1 MKVTIGG
8 NRVGSGKKMQAE
20 LHNYYRSTHNLSQ
33 KFAST
38 MASGVLYPALCEI
51 AMRGDSFDIDLS
63 ADIRTI
69 PTIGPLFGSYKLQLD
84 VYQCPIRLYQ
94 GILHNNPLAIGLRM
108 DQVKLPKL
116 KVTSQVKNGEEG
128 AEFNES
134 SLLRYLG
141 MTGLGTSAQTQSANT
156 IGRYINAI
164 PALAYYDIFKTYYAN
179 KQEDNAYVIGV
190 KQTEADIT
198 ATEMRVNREI
208 YSPPGRGADME
219 SNLYNVNEY
228 SDNDNIVIEFTNLK
242 EFEKQFEDSDLKL
255 VQYNNE
261 TTQILTTS
269 WTIKR
274 LKKIQTGESLSG
286 VIDFVHFDYDENS
299 IVISVNHS
307 NITELTSEYNYIF
320 INNWDSIIINEELEL
335 NTFELANIDEMRYSL
350 LCANTLGS
358 TFVLDGTT
366 QGTKLPYSTLTAKDN
381 ANKSYNTYPL
391 NGLCVKTY
399 QNDIFNNWLNS
410 DWIEG
415 ENGIN
420 ELSKVAVVD
429 GKFSMDALAFAKK
442 LYNMLNRIAISGGT
456 YEDWQD
462 SVYETVKRRQI
473 ESPIFLG
480 GMSQE
485 IMFDEIIQ
493 TSGGDGEETGTL
505 GTLGGRGKNIG
516 QSQKGGKIH
525 VKCDEA
531 CFIIAIVSLTPRVFY
546 SQGNRFYMTEL
557 DSLNDLHKP
566 EMDGIGFQDLI
577 GERMAWWDTIIAP
590 GSSTIVHRSKIGKL
604 PAWIEYMTA
613 YDRAY
618 GDFAKEYGKNSLCLL
633 RNYERGETPGTIGD
647 ATTYID
653 PEKFNYSFAY
663 KALDAQNFWCMIGFK
678 IKARRLMS
686 ARLIPNV

>member
-1 MKVTIGG
+1 MRVTIGG

-33 KFAST
+33 KFASS

-51 AMRGDSFDIDLS
+51 AMRGDSFDIDIN

-69 PTIGPLFGSYKLQLD
+69 PTIGPLFGSYKLQVD

-94 GILHNNPLAIGLRM
+94 GILHNNPLAIGLNM
-108 DQVKLPKL
+108 DKVKLPKI
-116 KVTSQVKNGEEG
+116 KVESSVTNGNEG

-141 MTGLGTSAQTQSANT
+141 MTGLGTCADSQTEQT

-179 KQEDNAYVIGV
+179 KQEDKAFVISANSKNIQIGSKSLEVNGQIYDNNTGGYYVS
-190 KQTEADIT
+190 T
-198 ATEMRVNREI
+198 AINK
-208 YSPPGRGADME
+208 
-219 SNLYNVNEY
+219 NEFILILNF
-228 SDNDNIVIEFTNLK
+228 DNLK
-242 EFEKQFEDSDLKL
+242 ETYEKKPDLKL
-255 VQYNNE
+255 TANMYNAGSQDIIE
-261 TTQILTTS
+261 THDYT
-269 WTIKR
+269 
-274 LKKIQTGESLSG
+274 LKKLYDAAINLKY
-286 VIDFVHFDYDENS
+286 DYYLNKVDWEEKENR
-299 IVISVNHS
+299 IVIQYTLNLQPVN
-307 NITELTSEYNYIF
+307 IDTA
-320 INNWDSIIINEELEL
+320 
-335 NTFELANIDEMRYSL
+335 FELQAYSNKVVKYGNLALNAFDLTNIDDMRYSL
-350 LCANTLGS
+350 LCSNTLGT
-358 TFVLDGTT
+358 TFVLDGIKE
-366 QGTKLPYSTLTAKDN
+366 GMKLPYSSLTAKDN
-381 ANKSYNTYPL
+381 NNKSLNTYPL
-391 NGLCVKTY
+391 NGLCLKTY
-399 QNDIFNNWLNS
+399 QNDIFNNWLNAE
-410 DWIEG
+410 WIEG

-420 ELSKVAVVD
+420 ELTKVAVVD

-531 CFIIAIVSLTPRVFY
+531 CFIMAIVSLTPRVFY

-577 GERMAWWDTIIAP
+577 GERMAWWDTVITP
-590 GSSTIVHRSKIGKL
+590 SSTTIIHRSKIGKL

-618 GDFAKEYGKNSLCLL
+618 GDFAKEYGKSSLCLL
-633 RNYERGETPGTIGD
+633 RNYERGESGSTIGD

-653 PEKFNYSFAY
+653 PQKFNYSFAY
-663 KALDAQNFWCMIGFK
+663 QALDAQNFWCMIGFN

>member
-1 MKVTIGG
+1 MRVTIGG

-33 KFAST
+33 KFASS

-51 AMRGDSFDIDLS
+51 AMRGDSFDININ

-69 PTIGPLFGSYKLQLD
+69 PTIGPLFGSYKLQVD

-94 GILHNNPLAIGLRM
+94 GILHNNPLAIGLNM
-108 DQVKLPKL
+108 DKVKLPKI
-116 KVTSQVKNGEEG
+116 KVESRVINGNEG

-141 MTGLGTSAQTQSANT
+141 MTGLGTCASSEGTQT
-156 IGRYINAI
+156 IGRNINAI

-179 KQEDNAYVIGV
+179 KQEDKAFVIGV
-190 KQTEADIT
+190 KNTTIPIGSTSLKANGIT
-198 ATEMRVNREI
+198 YENAINGYYT
-208 YSPPGRGADME
+208 
-219 SNLYNVNEY
+219 
-228 SDNDNIVIEFTNLK
+228 SDKIEKELASVVILNFNNLK
-242 EFEKQFEDSDLKL
+242 ETLTRMPTLGFYINFYDANGGNIRSYNFTLERLHNIYNTNEYPRMIRKIYWEEKENRVMLDLNYGDYTNVVNVEYKL
-255 VQYNNE
+255 EENVDE
-261 TTQILTTS
+261 A
-269 WTIKR
+269 TIEEK
-274 LKKIQTGESLSG
+274 LALNA
-286 VIDFVHFDYDENS
+286 FNL
-299 IVISVNHS
+299 S
-307 NITELTSEYNYIF
+307 NI
-320 INNWDSIIINEELEL
+320 D
-335 NTFELANIDEMRYSL
+335 DMRYSL
-350 LCANTLGS
+350 LCSNTLGT

-366 QGTKLPYSTLTAKDN
+366 EGTKLPYSTLTAKDN
-381 ANKSYNTYPL
+381 NKISYNTYAM
-391 NGLCVKTY
+391 NGLVVKTY
-399 QNDIFNNWLNS
+399 QNDIFNNWLNAE
-410 DWIEG
+410 WIEG
-415 ENGIN
+415 ANGIN
-420 ELSKVAVVD
+420 ELSKVAVTD

-531 CFIIAIVSLTPRVFY
+531 CFIMAIVSLTPRVFY

-577 GERMAWWDTIIAP
+577 GERMAWWDTIITP
-590 GSSTIVHRSKIGKL
+590 SSTSIIHRSKIGKL

-618 GDFAKEYGKNSLCLL
+618 GDFAKEYGKTSLCLL
-633 RNYERGETPGTIGD
+633 RNYERGTTKGSIGD
-647 ATTYID
+647 ATTYVD
-653 PEKFNYSFAY
+653 PQKFNYSFAY
-663 KALDAQNFWCMIGFK
+663 QALDAQNFWCMIGFN

>member
-1 MKVTIGG
+1 MRVTIGG

-33 KFAST
+33 KFASS

-51 AMRGDSFDIDLS
+51 AMRGDSFDIDIN

-69 PTIGPLFGSYKLQLD
+69 PTIGPLFGSYKLQVD

-94 GILHNNPLAIGLRM
+94 GILHNNPLAIGLNM
-108 DQVKLPKL
+108 DKVKLPKL
-116 KVTSQVKNGEEG
+116 KVESNVINGSEG

-141 MTGLGTSAQTQSANT
+141 MTGLGTCASSAGTQT
-156 IGRYINAI
+156 IGRNINAI

-179 KQEDNAYVIGV
+179 KQEDKAFVISAKSKNIQIGS
-190 KQTEADIT
+190 KSIE
-198 ATEMRVNREI
+198 VNGEI
-208 YSPPGRGADME
+208 YSIDTGGYYVTTAE
-219 SNLYNVNEY
+219 NNNEFILILNF
-228 SDNDNIVIEFTNLK
+228 DNLK
-242 EFEKQFEDSDLKL
+242 ETYEKKPDLIL
-255 VQYNNE
+255 RANMYAGEQELIE
-261 TTQILTTS
+261 THDYT
-269 WTIKR
+269 
-274 LKKIQTGESLSG
+274 LKKL
-286 VIDFVHFDYDENS
+286 YDAAINNKYDWYLNKVNWEEKENR
-299 IVISVNHS
+299 IVIQYTLNLQPVSF
-307 NITELTSEYNYIF
+307 LT
-320 INNWDSIIINEELEL
+320 
-335 NTFELANIDEMRYSL
+335 TFELQAYSSEVIKYGSLALNDFNLTNIDDMRYSL
-350 LCANTLGS
+350 LCSNTLGT
-358 TFVLDGTT
+358 TFILDGTSE
-366 QGTKLPYSTLTAKDN
+366 GTKLPYASLTAKDN
-381 ANKSYNTYPL
+381 ENRSLNTYPL
-391 NGLCVKTY
+391 NGLCLKTY
-399 QNDIFNNWLNS
+399 QNDIFNNWLNAE
-410 DWIEG
+410 WIEG

-420 ELSKVAVVD
+420 ELSKVAIVD

-516 QSQKGGKIH
+516 NSQKGGKIH

-531 CFIIAIVSLTPRVFY
+531 CFIMAIVSLTPRVFY

-577 GERMAWWDTIIAP
+577 GERMAWWDTIISP
-590 GSSTIVHRSKIGKL
+590 SSTTILHRSKIGKL

-618 GDFAKEYGKNSLCLL
+618 GDFAKEYGKSSLCLL
-633 RNYERGETPGTIGD
+633 RNYERGSAAGSIGD

-653 PEKFNYSFAY
+653 PQKFNYSFAY
-663 KALDAQNFWCMIGFK
+663 QALDAQNFWCMIGFN

>member
-1 MKVTIGG
+1 MRVTIGG

-33 KFAST
+33 KFASS

-51 AMRGDSFDIDLS
+51 AMRGDSFDIDIN

-69 PTIGPLFGSYKLQLD
+69 PTIGPLFGSYKLQVD

-94 GILHNNPLAIGLRM
+94 GILHNNPLAIGLNM
-108 DQVKLPKL
+108 DKVKLPKI
-116 KVTSQVKNGEEG
+116 KIESNVTNGNEG

-141 MTGLGTSAQTQSANT
+141 MTGLGTCASSIGTQT
-156 IGRYINAI
+156 IGRNINAI

-179 KQEDNAYVIGV
+179 KQEEKAFVISIKQKTINTNPIAATFNNQTVTFEDGNIDIV
-190 KQTEADIT
+190 KPTI
-198 ATEMRVNREI
+198 
-208 YSPPGRGADME
+208 
-219 SNLYNVNEY
+219 
-228 SDNDNIVIEFTNLK
+228 DNI
-242 EFEKQFEDSDLKL
+242 
-255 VQYNNE
+255 
-261 TTQILTTS
+261 
-269 WTIKR
+269 
-274 LKKIQTGESLSG
+274 
-286 VIDFVHFDYDENS
+286 NS
-299 IVISVNHS
+299 IVIKFDDLKTFVDTVDKEKTNFLEIIQTNNNGTTTGIFTVNDLLNDFKSTTWLNRIGTTKFDYEKNEISMLYKGAGITDVRITIYGIGDAQTVYNENLSLNDFNLS
-307 NITELTSEYNYIF
+307 NI
-320 INNWDSIIINEELEL
+320 D
-335 NTFELANIDEMRYSL
+335 DMRYSL
-350 LCANTLGS
+350 LCSNTLGT
-358 TFVLDGTT
+358 TFILDGTT
-366 QGTKLPYSTLTAKDN
+366 EGAKLPYSTLTAKDN
-381 ANKSYNTYPL
+381 KGKSVNTYPL
-391 NGLCVKTY
+391 NGLCLKTY
-399 QNDIFNNWLNS
+399 QNDIFNNWLNAE
-410 DWIEG
+410 WIEG

-531 CFIIAIVSLTPRVFY
+531 CFIMAIVSLTPRVFY

-577 GERMAWWDTIIAP
+577 GERMAWWDTVITP
-590 GSSTIVHRSKIGKL
+590 SSTTIIHRSKIGKL

-618 GDFAKEYGKNSLCLL
+618 GDFAKEYGKSSLCLL
-633 RNYERGETPGTIGD
+633 RNYERGNGASSIGD

-653 PEKFNYSFAY
+653 PQKFNYSFAY
-663 KALDAQNFWCMIGFK
+663 QALDAQNFWCMIGFN

>member
-1 MKVTIGG
+1 M
-8 NRVGSGKKMQAE
+8 
-20 LHNYYRSTHNLSQ
+20 
-33 KFAST
+33 
-38 MASGVLYPALCEI
+38 
-51 AMRGDSFDIDLS
+51 
-63 ADIRTI
+63 
-69 PTIGPLFGSYKLQLD
+69 
-84 VYQCPIRLYQ
+84 
-94 GILHNNPLAIGLRM
+94 
-108 DQVKLPKL
+108 
-116 KVTSQVKNGEEG
+116 
-128 AEFNES
+128 
-134 SLLRYLG
+134 
-141 MTGLGTSAQTQSANT
+141 
-156 IGRYINAI
+156 
-164 PALAYYDIFKTYYAN
+164 
-179 KQEDNAYVIGV
+179 
-190 KQTEADIT
+190 
-198 ATEMRVNREI
+198 
-208 YSPPGRGADME
+208 
-219 SNLYNVNEY
+219 
-228 SDNDNIVIEFTNLK
+228 
-242 EFEKQFEDSDLKL
+242 
-255 VQYNNE
+255 
-261 TTQILTTS
+261 
-269 WTIKR
+269 
-274 LKKIQTGESLSG
+274 
-286 VIDFVHFDYDENS
+286 
-299 IVISVNHS
+299 
-307 NITELTSEYNYIF
+307 
-320 INNWDSIIINEELEL
+320 
-335 NTFELANIDEMRYSL
+335 
-350 LCANTLGS
+350 
-358 TFVLDGTT
+358 
-366 QGTKLPYSTLTAKDN
+366 
-381 ANKSYNTYPL
+381 

-493 TSGGDGEETGTL
+493 TSGGDGENTGTL

-577 GERMAWWDTIIAP
+577 GERMAWWDTIISP
-590 GSSTIVHRSKIGKL
+590 NGENIMHRSKIGKL

-633 RNYERGETPGTIGD
+633 RNYERGESAGSIGD

-663 KALDAQNFWCMIGFK
+663 KALDAQNFWCMIGFN